1 MDGRILEENTAP
13 QHRRHLAE
21 KTFMLGPIRAAAKGQ
36 PFENARTTSCSESAG
51 TGRNIPPH
59 LCGSPLTFTTGR
71 MWSRRPGA
79 RGTHAPNGGDLSP
92 RRITDA
98 VKLRA
103 PAAVKLQ
110 VRSTGIE
117 ESLTPRST
125 SEPLAVG
132 SVAPSIAEAKSAQLR

>member
-21 KTFMLGPIRAAAKGQ
+21 KTFMLGQSGRAQKGDHSKMQ
-36 PFENARTTSCSESAG
+36 GPLRVARARGPDATYRRTCV
-51 TGRNIPPH
+51 GR
-59 LCGSPLTFTTGR
+59 LSPLPPVGCGR
-71 MWSRRPGA
+71 GA